1 MQPVA
6 MSVRHDAIRNEHDAG
21 AIETTV
27 HRRWNPGKWGSLQRP
42 SDQMPEQSARNT
54 PRSVI
59 PAGDDWRHATALREL
74 LRVVACGNTN
84 DGRNMLIARPPE
96 ALEHLQPTGKRA
108 VFLIEFV
115 THSDS
120 GAPGYTGTLAEG
132 RLQTGDTIRV
142 TRSGQTERVA
152 HIVTTDGERPHAEA
166 GQAVTLTL
174 DGELEVARGDIL
186 SLAAQPL
193 ETTDQFQATLVWLD
207 DEPGLIGRTYEL
219 ELAGQQTT
227 ATMTGIDYRIEFN
240 RQTRASAKTL
250 TLNDISVCKLAISA
264 PVAFDTYEQSR
275 VLGAFMLADRITHVT
290 VAAGL
295 IRHSLR
301 RAINV
306 HRQALSITRTDRER
320 LNGHRGKVVWFTGL
334 SGSGKSTLA
343 NALEVHLHALGYR
356 TYILDGDN
364 LRHGLNRDLGFTDAD
379 RVENIRRV
387 AEIAKIMLDAGMI
400 VLTAFISPFRRE
412 REMARELVG
421 SENFIE
427 IYVKTPLDVCESRDP
442 KGLYKKARSGQLPNL
457 SGIGSPYEAPE
468 NADIGIDCSQTP
480 PEMATTE
487 IARRLLADL

>member
-1 MQPVA
+1 MP
-6 MSVRHDAIRNEHDAG
+6 N
-21 AIETTV
+21 
-27 HRRWNPGKWGSLQRP
+27 N
-42 SDQMPEQSARNT
+42 QMPKKTTQSSPKFVSRT
-54 PRSVI
+54 Q
-59 PAGDDWRHATALREL
+59 DDLRHSKALREV
-74 LRVVACGNTN
+74 LRDTASSNTN
-84 DGRNMLIARPPE
+84 DGRNMLVTRPPVPLEDGQPSGGRTVFQVE
-96 ALEHLQPTGKRA
+96 A
-108 VFLIEFV
+108 II
-115 THSDS
+115 HSES
-120 GAPGYTGTLAEG
+120 GTVRLTGTLAEG

-142 TRSGQTERVA
+142 TRSGQTERIA
-152 HIVTTDGERPHAEA
+152 HIVTTDREQHHAEA
-166 GQAVTLTL
+166 GQAVTLTI

-207 DEPGLIGRTYEL
+207 DEPGLIGRTYDL

-240 RQTRASAKTL
+240 SQTRGSAKTL
-250 TLNDISVCKLAISA
+250 ALHDISVCKLAIST

-306 HRQALSITRTDRER
+306 HRQVLSITRTNRER

-412 REMARELVG
+412 REMARQLVG
-421 SENFIE
+421 SESFIE

-468 NADIGIDCSQTP
+468 SADIGIDCSQTP